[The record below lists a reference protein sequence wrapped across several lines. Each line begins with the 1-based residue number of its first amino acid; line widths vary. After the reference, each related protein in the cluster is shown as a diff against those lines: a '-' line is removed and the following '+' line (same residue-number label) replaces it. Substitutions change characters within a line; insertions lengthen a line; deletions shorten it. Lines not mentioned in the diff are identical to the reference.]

1 MASRIASNWT
11 QSRPQRAAPIDL
23 LRALGRGAADL
34 LLPIACI
41 CCDRA
46 VNAGD
51 AGIICGICWS
61 RVRLLPSPRCNRC
74 GHPVDRYSCR
84 WCPLL
89 PPYVRAA
96 RSYCW
101 IGAGTG
107 SEIIHAFK
115 YDGWQRSGEAIAAR
129 IGRLAWPEDVACERT
144 ATVAVPLERLRERE
158 RGFNQSEVIAR
169 ELALIWRIPQ
179 WTRVLERARPTRSQ
193 TELTPEERKGNVA
206 GAFRVRPECAEA
218 LAGAHIILVD
228 DIITTGATLHAC
240 SRALFDAGAR
250 TISYATFG
258 RAPAAGDRVL

>member
-1 MASRIASNWT
+1 M
-11 QSRPQRAAPIDL
+11 
-23 LRALGRGAADL
+23 
-34 LLPIACI
+34 LPIACI

-46 VNAGD
+46 VSAGD

-107 SEIIHAFK
+107 SEIIHAYK
-115 YDGWQRSGEAIAAR
+115 YEGWHRSGEAIAAR